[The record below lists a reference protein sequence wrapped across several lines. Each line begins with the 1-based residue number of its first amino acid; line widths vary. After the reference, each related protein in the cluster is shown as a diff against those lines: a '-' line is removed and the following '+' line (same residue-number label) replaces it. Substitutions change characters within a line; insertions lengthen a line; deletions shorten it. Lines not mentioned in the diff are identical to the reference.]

1 MAQGNGRR
9 ATTRSP
15 EEALRQ
21 VARFGKS
28 RADLRSPPDGKA
40 LTRRQRRQ
48 LWILAVLIWIGAS
61 GLIVYVAAK
70 GYFGAADIP
79 DLGPGFPDGG
89 SLIDFRSW
97 LLWGSVAT
105 AIGVTLY
112 VLGARYVLFKARRRG
127 RRAGG

>member
-9 ATTRSP
+9 AKTRSP

-28 RADLRSPPDGKA
+28 RADLRSPAEGTG

-61 GLIVYVAAK
+61 GLIAYVAAM

-79 DLGPGFPDGG
+79 DLGPGFPEGA
-89 SLIDFRSW
+89 SLIDFGKW
-97 LLWGSVAT
+97 LIWGSVAT
-105 AIGVTLY
+105 AIGVPLY
-112 VLGARYVLFKARRRG
+112 VLGARYVLFKARRS
-127 RRAGG
+127 RRSG